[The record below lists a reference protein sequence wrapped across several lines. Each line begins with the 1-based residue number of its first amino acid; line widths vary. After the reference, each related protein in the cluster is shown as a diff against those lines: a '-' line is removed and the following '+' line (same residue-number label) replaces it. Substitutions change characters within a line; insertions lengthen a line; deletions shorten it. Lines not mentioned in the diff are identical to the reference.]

1 MTITEESVANEGY
14 TTSNTVND
22 VTSSV
27 GNVATVTTE
36 QLRKG
41 DVTVKFTNYRPV
53 VAPTGLESNHTTP
66 YGLMV
71 GAAGVAGAA
80 LVGSVVVR
88 RRRRRQE

>member
-1 MTITEESVANEGY
+1 MNTDY
-14 TTSNTVND
+14 TVDFQNFRD
-22 VTSSV
+22 VV
-27 GNVATVTTE
+27 
-36 QLRKG
+36 
-41 DVTVKFTNYRPV
+41 P
-53 VAPTGLESNHTTP
+53 PTGLESNHTTP